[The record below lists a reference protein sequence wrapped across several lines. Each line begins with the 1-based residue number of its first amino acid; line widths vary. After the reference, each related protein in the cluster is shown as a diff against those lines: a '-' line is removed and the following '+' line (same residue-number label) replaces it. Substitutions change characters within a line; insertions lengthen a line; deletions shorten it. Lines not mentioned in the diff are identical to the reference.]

1 MKPSIAK
8 WSDLK
13 YILIAVFPILSLYEF
28 IPLLDVGLF
37 LLLLIVV
44 LKVIKQNLVSQINI
58 EIFYTMLAL
67 IILNILVGA
76 FKYPDITNTLN
87 NSAGMI
93 VFTIPAIFLCCPGY
107 LEKDRFYQACKIVGL
122 IATIFLF
129 YQSFSYNILD
139 VIIKGN
145 LPFLTPL
152 ESGFVSI
159 EYGRPTSFFYE
170 PAHYCIYIA
179 PIYAMALIKKDY
191 WLTIILFT
199 GGVLSTSTTGII
211 LLLIIPLIINIKKAK
226 LLFFIS
232 LFTIIG
238 IVFFVYLP
246 DLVNEYLSK
255 LSLSSLVENIRIL
268 GTVSLFKY
276 FSMVE
281 WLFGVG
287 INRLAEFLL
296 MSGENYGRNYANS
309 FIFLVFSFGLF
320 GSAFWLNLCVS
331 MYRKISLDYRVMWY
345 ILMFILV
352 SDQILFNRNL
362 LYLLIWI
369 YAFYK
374 TSETVL
380 IECKPNQIL
389 TEVGN
394 AQ

>member
-179 PIYAMALIKKDY
+179 PIYAMSIIKKEY
-191 WLTIILFT
+191 WLAMILFL
-199 GGVLSTSTTGII
+199 GVVLSTSTTGIF
-211 LLLIIPLIINIKKAK
+211 LMLIIPLIIYIRKAK
-226 LLFFIS
+226 SIAFIGVFIVAGLLLFI
-232 LFTIIG
+232 
-238 IVFFVYLP
+238 YLP
-246 DLVNEYLSK
+246 DIFNQYLSK
-255 LSLSSLVENIRIL
+255 LSLTSLMDNIRIL
-268 GTVSLFKY
+268 GTLTYFQY
-276 FSMVE
+276 FSLPE

-296 MSGENYGRNYANS
+296 MNGETYGRNYANS
-309 FIFLVFSFGLF
+309 MIFLFFSFGIV
-320 GSAFWLNLCVS
+320 GAVFWLNLCIV
-331 MYRKISLDYRVMWY
+331 MFKKIAANYRVMWY
-345 ILMFILV
+345 ILVFVLL

-362 LYLLIWI
+362 LYLLIWVYI
-369 YAFYK
+369 VYR
-374 TSETVL
+374 ETLRKYDESSISIESTIL
-380 IECKPNQIL
+380 IKP
-389 TEVGN
+389 
-394 AQ
+394 